1 MKESM
6 KSKILKLFEEEFN
19 FKIKDVI
26 FYRNLNP
33 KKSGFILYRKNK
45 KEFAKIEFQV
55 SYRDPENYSIILD
68 LNNELCGYTSFEDY
82 LEKNSY
88 ENIKKLS
95 LLKYKSSKFCYDDN
109 YYSSFILIRKCVNS
123 ILSTDYKKNIL
134 VRIHKDNGACNI
146 SLLELSIY
154 NNGIEFNNAY
164 ISEFY
169 SKNNIKPLFDKNLDE
184 KIFLPKTKKNI
195 EIILTI
201 LSQVYLFTVYTF
213 HKEKFELSKESIF
226 EKNNEEIL
234 YLIETTKRL
243 EEIIEY

>member
-6 KSKILKLFEEEFN
+6 KSKISKLFEEEFN
-19 FKIKDVI
+19 FKIKDII

-68 LNNELCGYTSFEDY
+68 LNNELCGYNSFEDY

-88 ENIKKLS
+88 ENLKKLS
-95 LLKYKSSKFCYDDN
+95 LIKYKSRKFYFDDN
-109 YYSSFILIRKCVNS
+109 YCSSFILIRKCVKG

-134 VRIHKDNGACNI
+134 VTMNKDHGSVSI
-146 SLLELSIY
+146 SLLELSLY
-154 NNGIEFNNAY
+154 NNGIEFNNKY

-169 SKNNIKPLFDKNLDE
+169 SKTNIQPLFDKNLNEKVFLFKTEENIE
-184 KIFLPKTKKNI
+184 KI
-195 EIILTI
+195 LTF

-234 YLIETTKRL
+234 YLIETTKKL
-243 EEIIEY
+243 EEIVEY

>member
-6 KSKILKLFEEEFN
+6 KSKISKLFEEEFN
-19 FKIKDVI
+19 FKIKDII

-95 LLKYKSSKFCYDDN
+95 LIKYKSSKFCYDDN
-109 YYSSFILIRKCVNS
+109 YYSSFILIRKCVNG

-154 NNGIEFNNAY
+154 NNGIEFNNKY

-169 SKNNIKPLFDKNLDE
+169 SKNNIQPLSDKYINE
-184 KIFLPKTKKNI
+184 KVFLFNKEENI
-195 EIILTI
+195 EKILTI
-201 LSQVYLFTVYTF
+201 LYQVYLFTVYNF
-213 HKEKFELSKESIF
+213 HKEKFELSKEIIF
-226 EKNNEEIL
+226 EKNHEEIL
-234 YLIETTKRL
+234 NLIDSTKNL
-243 EEIIEY
+243 EAIIEY